1 MFHKIMVAYDD
12 SPEASRALQVAIDL
26 AAAVGADLGVVTV
39 LEPLP
44 SYYSFA
50 VSAALAIDWSENR
63 RARCVQLQ
71 ARARRRAAA
80 AGLYLDTDLIMGDKV
95 NGILEGTQ
103 RYQSDLLVVGM
114 PNHTWLNGGAK
125 ELTERAPCALLR
137 VP

>member
-1 MFHKIMVAYDD
+1 MVAYDD

-26 AAAVGADLGVVTV
+26 ARVVGADLGVVTV

-50 VSAALAIDWSENR
+50 ASAASVLDWRENSQ
-63 RARCVQLQ
+63 ARCVRFQ

-80 AGLYLDTDLIMGDKV
+80 AGLYLDTDLISGDKL
-95 NGILEGTQ
+95 GGLLEGTQ

-114 PNHTWLNGGAK
+114 RKHAWLTNSTAE
-125 ELTERAPCALLR
+125 ELTERASCALLR
-137 VP
+137 VR